1 MALLQTKTVLE
12 WLFRK
17 GLLFSNE
24 LLAGQAFALLIEW
37 RIASYSAL
45 DSTTIF
51 ARKFTESLPPYHLPQ
66 RVRVSDAFIQ

>member
-1 MALLQTKTVLE
+1 MTLLQTKTVLE

-51 ARKFTESLPPYHLPQ
+51 ARKFMSLFRHII
-66 RVRVSDAFIQ
+66 SHNGFA